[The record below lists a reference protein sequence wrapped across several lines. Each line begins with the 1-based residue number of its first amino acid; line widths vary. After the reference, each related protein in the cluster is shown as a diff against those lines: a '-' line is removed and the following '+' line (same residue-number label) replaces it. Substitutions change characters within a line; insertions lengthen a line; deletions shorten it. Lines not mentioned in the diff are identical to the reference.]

1 MSHWWSITG
10 YPSYS
15 LSVIK
20 RERMIMLGLPMTS
33 LRWSAPCYFMI
44 GTRFCVVTCLWL
56 RIPGYIFWL
65 QTCDN
70 AWECRAWWAGS
81 PRHSCPGIREAP
93 LMVQWPWRY
102 HRPCP
107 NSALYTIGGTGL
119 GRVEGSFYE
128 WPVWP
133 ACFGRDVHSVKWFSA
148 VQVLSALHP
157 HIANLRVDSP
167 MLCL

>member
-1 MSHWWSITG
+1 MSHWWLITG

-15 LSVIK
+15 LSEIK

-33 LRWSAPCYFMI
+33 QRWSALCYFLI
-44 GTRFCVVTCLWL
+44 GTRFCIVTCLWL
-56 RIPGYIFWL
+56 RIPGCIFWL

-70 AWECRAWWAGS
+70 ACECRAWWVGS
-81 PRHSCPGIREAP
+81 PRHSCPGICVAL

-107 NSALYTIGGTGL
+107 NSAFYTISGTGL
-119 GRVEGSFYE
+119 GSVEDSFYE
-128 WPVWP
+128 WPVRP
-133 ACFGRDVHSVKWFSA
+133 ACFVRDVRSTKWFSA
-148 VQVLSALHP
+148 VEVLSALCLHV
-157 HIANLRVDSP
+157 ANLRVGSP